1 MLIGTPTSQL
11 SNFHLGNYHPQLAHA
26 RPGHC
31 ASPKTRHPECATSAL
46 QRPGGKP
53 LHLSVGGVEV
63 SAAECEVRAA
73 SHRQW
78 RKESRSIC
86 VDGGSVSWIQVCLS
100 TSKGL
105 SGAASPRVRRRSL
118 CSPAF
123 SADFPDLRLESNLAV
138 DRSPEPRDESQ
149 PHEAL
154 RLGYLLTSD
163 AAPPVLDGI
172 KRSTAFR

>member
-1 MLIGTPTSQL
+1 VFPSLSCAVRDLWKRVLIGTPTSQL

-86 VDGGSVSWIQVCLS
+86 ADGVPFSWLQVCLS

-105 SGAASPRVRRRSL
+105 SGAGRPDGCVRG
-118 CSPAF
+118 AF
-123 SADFPDLRLESNLAV
+123 EVPPSRPTFRTCGSN
-138 DRSPEPRDESQ
+138 Q
-149 PHEAL
+149 
-154 RLGYLLTSD
+154 T
-163 AAPPVLDGI
+163 
-172 KRSTAFR
+172 